1 MWKFIKELFT
11 PKTEWVFTGVYWIWK
26 CKSGNTDFTIDKTP
40 SGYRLWEVAEGR
52 TTFTIHPTLK
62 QAKNAA
68 KK

>member
-26 CKSGNTDFTIDKTP
+26 CKSRNTDFTIDKTP